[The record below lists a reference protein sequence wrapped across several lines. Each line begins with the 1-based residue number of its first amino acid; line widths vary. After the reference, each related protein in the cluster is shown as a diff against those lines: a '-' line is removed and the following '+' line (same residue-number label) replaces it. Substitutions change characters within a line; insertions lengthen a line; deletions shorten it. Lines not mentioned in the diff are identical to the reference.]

1 MSAQNSH
8 AELGRTATAREDV
21 APLSLRLWDLDWSEL
36 LPWKLEDGIYVERGT
51 FEQALPFMK
60 EQYGEVFGLKESAF
74 LVEPMTDAKR
84 RFLSEADVFLFRD
97 EGKTFGIFIGHPSDW
112 STYYMR
118 TTAFTEAYRGRGFF
132 KGFVASLLSVLENA
146 GVTRVEAEV
155 STANPRVLGLL
166 AGLGFVTTALE
177 TSERWGAVVR
187 LTRFLKVESSSV
199 FRKQFCAMPARTTEF
214 DPNEERSR
222 S

>member
-8 AELGRTATAREDV
+8 AEFGRTAPVREAV

-36 LPWKLEDGIYVERGT
+36 LPWKLEDGVSVERGT

-60 EQYGEVFGLKESAF
+60 EHYGEVFGLKESAF

-84 RFLSEADVFLFRD
+84 RFLSEADVFLFRE
-97 EGKTFGIFIGHPSDW
+97 EGTTFGIFIGHPSDW

-132 KGFVASLLSVLENA
+132 KSFVASLLKVLGAA

-155 STANPRVLGLL
+155 STVNRRVLGLL
-166 AGLGFVTTALE
+166 SELEFVTTALE
-177 TSERWGAVVR
+177 TSERWGAVSR
-187 LTRFLKVESSSV
+187 LTHFFKAESNDV
-199 FRKQFCAMPARTTEF
+199 FRKQFCAMPTRATDCSPR
-214 DPNEERSR
+214 ERSP